1 MSQDIEVAGRE
12 DRSYTLGFTETVW
25 SAEMM
30 LEAAGKLPQLSD
42 PDRQSWHAGRAE
54 LAVIEQRLQAYN
66 YRRQWRKQEHAWGVS
81 TESGTKDNWYLL
93 HFSPGSWI
101 ATESACLLTLKYLS
115 SMLPALICSS
125 FHITVMPYAKS
136 LIIIKKKVIIVFS
149 SWANTFILLAHLP
162 FPLWNSIPSWNFLL
176 HFLWKTPL
184 LLWKKQLV
192 FCMCLAFESVG
203 WVKQTALASI

>member
-54 LAVIEQRLQAYN
+54 LPVIEQRLQAYN
-66 YRRQWRKQEHAWGVS
+66 YRRQWRKQEHAWWVS
-81 TESGTKDNWYLL
+81 TESSTKDNWYLL

-136 LIIIKKKVIIVFS
+136 LIIIIIKRWSLYSAHELTLSFYWPIFLSHFGIPYPHEIFFFTFFERPHCFFEKS
-149 SWANTFILLAHLP
+149 S
-162 FPLWNSIPSWNFLL
+162 
-176 HFLWKTPL
+176 
-184 LLWKKQLV
+184 
-192 FCMCLAFESVG
+192 
-203 WVKQTALASI
+203 